1 MLKPKQATRS
11 KTISG
16 QPLSTQ
22 TVVQYL
28 KDNPTLLNGTQIKKS
43 IVLYQYCFN
52 FPHHESIQ
60 VNCTINN

>member
-28 KDNPTLLNGTQIKKS
+28 KDNPTLLNGTQLK
-43 IVLYQYCFN
+43 
-52 FPHHESIQ
+52 
-60 VNCTINN
+60 